1 VVEKD
6 AAGASWSVLLLVI
19 VGLAV
24 FAGLL
29 VPAARRRRKEEDA

>member
-1 VVEKD
+1 MRERSRD
-6 AAGASWSVLLLVI
+6 GCFQAFLNNQW

-29 VPAARRRRKEEDA
+29 VDYLV